1 MRNEVGETLD
11 HGVERQQYLVAA
23 ELLDLALDLFYN
35 RSRYYAVLHLA
46 GGAEELLAKLVQSKG
61 RTAAF
66 SDQVDS
72 IVRLSSIVDPGTPLD
87 EKWVKW
93 RVNEARNST
102 KHERT
107 DGLVRFDPRAE
118 ARDMLGRAVENYY
131 RAMEFVPLPETVLV
145 RRFLVNEGLG
155 TAWLDDRAE
164 PD

>member
-11 HGVERQQYLVAA
+11 HGVQRQQYMVAA
-23 ELLDLALDLFYN
+23 ELLDLALDLFYA

-46 GGAEELLAKLVQSKG
+46 GGAEELLAKLVQSRG

-66 SDQVDS
+66 NDQVDL
-72 IVRLSSIVDPGTPLD
+72 IATLSPIVDPGAPLD

-93 RVNEARNST
+93 RLNEARNST
-102 KHERT
+102 KHERP

-118 ARDMLGRAVENYY
+118 AWDMLDRAVDNYY

-145 RRFLVNEGLG
+145 RRFLLNEGLG
-155 TAWLDDRAE
+155 TGWLDAPAE
-164 PD
+164 PR